1 MLFVKRWSSIV
12 YAFTKR
18 WFYFKWCAWG
28 RGCVS
33 TWVPV
38 SRRPE
43 KHRINCLGAALHEC
57 PVRASTQSSLQS
69 WLRMLCV
76 SYYKVSMK
84 KRLAFVENFKVL
96 CWFCS
101 LQKMCFS
108 CSSLSYRNTHYQNN
122 LSVIIFKNKS
132 IESHNLSFKGMS
144 ESTRPFDFWHGNA
157 MWYMVCLK

>member
-1 MLFVKRWSSIV
+1 MPLQKDGSILNDV
-12 YAFTKR
+12 HGAGGVWAHGYQCPGGQR
-18 WFYFKWCAWG
+18 
-28 RGCVS
+28 S
-33 TWVPV
+33 TE
-38 SRRPE
+38 SIALE
-43 KHRINCLGAALHEC
+43 LALHEC